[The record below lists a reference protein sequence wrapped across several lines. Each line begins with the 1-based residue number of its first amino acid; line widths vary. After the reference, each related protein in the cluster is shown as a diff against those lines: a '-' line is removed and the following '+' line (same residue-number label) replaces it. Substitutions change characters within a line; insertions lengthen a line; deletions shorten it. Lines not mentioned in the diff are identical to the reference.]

1 MEVENINSR
10 EKLVISSSRTT
21 RYLGYPRKVPL
32 WELEFILPEECKLI
46 RNNDNSD
53 ISLEIENCKGKAFV
67 PALSKKES
75 IRCIH
80 CGNNHTSSDV
90 KKSTNDS
97 LAKLQE
103 KGIFQQSNFIRF
115 L

>member
-10 EKLVISSSRTT
+10 EKLVISSSRTS

-75 IRCIH
+75 IIRLRTLIPELK
-80 CGNNHTSSDV
+80 T
-90 KKSTNDS
+90 
-97 LAKLQE
+97 
-103 KGIFQQSNFIRF
+103 IYRF
-115 L
+115 LRV

>member
-75 IRCIH
+75 IIRLRTLIPELK
-80 CGNNHTSSDV
+80 T
-90 KKSTNDS
+90 
-97 LAKLQE
+97 
-103 KGIFQQSNFIRF
+103 IYRF
-115 L
+115 LRV

>member
-75 IRCIH
+75 IIRLRTLIPELK
-80 CGNNHTSSDV
+80 T
-90 KKSTNDS
+90 
-97 LAKLQE
+97 
-103 KGIFQQSNFIRF
+103 IYRF
-115 L
+115 LRVWKSVKNIKCLLN

>member
-75 IRCIH
+75 IIRLRTLIP
-80 CGNNHTSSDV
+80 GLKT
-90 KKSTNDS
+90 
-97 LAKLQE
+97 
-103 KGIFQQSNFIRF
+103 IYRF
-115 L
+115 LRV

>member
-10 EKLVISSSRTT
+10 EKLVINSSRTT

-32 WELEFILPEECKLI
+32 WELEFLLPEECKLI

-75 IRCIH
+75 ILRLKTLIPELKA
-80 CGNNHTSSDV
+80 V
-90 KKSTNDS
+90 FK
-97 LAKLQE
+97 
-103 KGIFQQSNFIRF
+103 F
-115 L
+115 LRV

>member
-75 IRCIH
+75 IIRLRTLIP
-80 CGNNHTSSDV
+80 GLKT
-90 KKSTNDS
+90 
-97 LAKLQE
+97 
-103 KGIFQQSNFIRF
+103 IYRF
-115 L
+115 LRVWKSVKNIKCLLN

>member
-32 WELEFILPEECKLI
+32 WELEFILPEKCKLV

-53 ISLEIENCKGKAFV
+53 ISLEIENCKGKAYV

-75 IRCIH
+75 ILRLKTLIPELK
-80 CGNNHTSSDV
+80 DIYQFFRVWKLV
-90 KKSTNDS
+90 KNIKC
-97 LAKLQE
+97 LLK
-103 KGIFQQSNFIRF
+103 
-115 L
+115 